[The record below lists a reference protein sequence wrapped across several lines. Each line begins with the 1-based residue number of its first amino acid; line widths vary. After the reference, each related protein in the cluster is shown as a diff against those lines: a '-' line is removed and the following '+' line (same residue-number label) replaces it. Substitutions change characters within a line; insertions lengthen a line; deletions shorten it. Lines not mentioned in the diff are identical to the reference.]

1 MKKSVVKDIAN
12 QSSQGAVTFAFPASG
27 PRSREALC
35 TAVLESV
42 EQGIIVWS
50 AEGYCE
56 FVNNRFRVMLGHG
69 ADYLQEGMH
78 RGVYFQKMI
87 ERGEI
92 NPEVVAGIE
101 ADLDKNIPFS
111 LERQLGTGTEL
122 AVYIRPMEAGGH
134 VVSYTDITESKKN
147 QRMLSQTIERAERA
161 EQQAREALTHERERQ
176 TETQALAELGDWLQ
190 CCKSIEELYEVV
202 RQAMAGN
209 FPGSSGQ
216 LFIYSNSRDV
226 LDGVV
231 TWGGEALIKNMQ
243 PHDCWGLRRG
253 RTFRFGDGLVKFPCA
268 HMAGCNQSGDE
279 RSVPEN
285 YLCLPIIAQGDTV
298 GLLNVGMADAC
309 SEEDRINDAQ
319 VAFAQKCSEQISV
332 AIANV
337 KLRDELHEQSTKDPL
352 TGLYNRRYFID
363 RCRSA
368 LSLVQREQGSL
379 SLISFDADN
388 FKSFNDQ
395 YGHDT
400 GDYLLCTIGSLIGR
414 FFDDEEICC
423 RVGGE
428 EFSILLPNDSAE
440 TAETKASELVKLI
453 ADHEFTYRDARLPA
467 VTVSA
472 GVATFPDHTDSLQG
486 LCKAADLAMYAAKED
501 GKNRVCMA
509 SDGQ

>member
-1 MKKSVVKDIAN
+1 MTKSVLENVVDH
-12 QSSQGAVTFAFPASG
+12 AVPFAVPDTG
-27 PRSREALC
+27 RRSREALC
-35 TAVLESV
+35 NAVLESV

-56 FVNNRFRVMLGHG
+56 FVNNRFRVLLGHG

-78 RGVYFQKMI
+78 RGLYFQKMI
-87 ERGEI
+87 ERSEI

-101 ADLDKNIPFS
+101 ADLNKNIPFT
-111 LERQLGTGTEL
+111 LERQLGNGTEL

-161 EQQAREALTHERERQ
+161 EQQARETLILERERQ
-176 TETQALAELGDWLQ
+176 KETQALAELGEWLQ

-202 RQAMAGN
+202 HQAMAGN

-231 TWGGEALIKNMQ
+231 VWGGEALIRNMQ

-253 RTFRFGDGLVKFPCA
+253 RTFRFGDGLVKLPCA
-268 HMAGCNQSGDE
+268 HMVGCDQSGDD

-298 GLLNVGMADAC
+298 GLLNVGLADAC
-309 SEEDRINDAQ
+309 SKDNRISDAQ
-319 VAFAQKCSEQISV
+319 VAFAQKCAEQISV

-368 LSLVQREQGSL
+368 LSLVQRDQGAL

-414 FFDDEEICC
+414 FFDHEEVCC
-423 RVGGE
+423 RIGGE

-440 TAETKASELVKLI
+440 TAHAKASDLVKLI
-453 ADHEFTYRDARLPA
+453 ADHEFTYRDTKLPA

-472 GVATFPDHTDSLQG
+472 GVATFPVHTDSLQG
-486 LCKAADLAMYAAKED
+486 LCKAADLAMYAAKEA

-509 SDGQ
+509 SATAQ

>member
-1 MKKSVVKDIAN
+1 MTESVVEN
-12 QSSQGAVTFAFPASG
+12 SSGKRPRSVVPLSFPAG
-27 PRSREALC
+27 AQSRETLC

-56 FVNNRFRVMLGHG
+56 FVNSRYREMLGQG
-69 ADYLQEGMH
+69 DDYLHEGMH
-78 RGVYFQKMI
+78 RGVYFQKMV

-92 NPEVVAGIE
+92 KPEVVAGIE
-101 ADLDKNIPFS
+101 ADLNKHVPFS
-111 LERQLGTGTEL
+111 LERKLGTGVEI
-122 AVYIRPMEAGGH
+122 AVYIRPMESGGH

-147 QRMLSQTIERAERA
+147 QKMLSETIERAERA
-161 EQQAREALTHERERQ
+161 EQQAREALKLERIRQ

-209 FPGSSGQ
+209 FPQSRGQ

-226 LDGVV
+226 LDGAV
-231 TWGGEALIKNMQ
+231 TWGGEALTRNIQ

-253 RTFRFGDGLVKFPCA
+253 RTFRFGEGVVNFPCA
-268 HMAGCNQSGDE
+268 HITGSPQCTEEHVTPDS
-279 RSVPEN
+279 

-298 GLLNVGMADAC
+298 GMLNIAMPGNHQ
-309 SEEDRINDAQ
+309 ITDAQ
-319 VAFAQKCSEQISV
+319 VTFAQKCAEQISV

-368 LSLVQREQGSL
+368 MSLVQREEGSL

-388 FKSFNDQ
+388 FKSYNDQ

-414 FFDDEEICC
+414 FFDNEEICC
-423 RVGGE
+423 RIGGE
-428 EFSILLPNDSAE
+428 EFSILLPNDSTEIALKKAE
-440 TAETKASELVKLI
+440 DLIKLI
-453 ADHEFTYRDARLPA
+453 ADHEFTYREARLSQ

-472 GVATFPDHTDSLQG
+472 GVATYPEHTDSLQG
-486 LCKAADLAMYAAKED
+486 LCKAADMAMYSAKEK
-501 GKNRVCMA
+501 GKNRVCLA
-509 SDGQ
+509 DTGTL